1 VSDAVTD
8 TATEDRMKS
17 KRFQFCGAFQGTAKL
32 RPGETML
39 AALDKHCKRMGIN
52 VGVDTD
58 IKEVEE

>member
-1 VSDAVTD
+1 
-8 TATEDRMKS
+8 MKS